1 LHFRGIL
8 HRDIKCAN
16 IFKSKGIYKLGDL
29 NVSKVNGDKLAYTQ
43 TGTPYYA
50 SPEVWRDEPYDSK
63 SDIWSFGCIIYE
75 MASLK
80 PPFNGRDMEDLFKNV
95 QKAKVQP
102 LTHHYSSQLWEFI
115 QLCLQKD
122 PKKRPSAGELLKFI
136 KKHNSNATSGVKI
149 NNPESNQLLKTI
161 KVPHDLK
168 KLNEALPTSKYR
180 KNNDI
185 V

>member
-1 LHFRGIL
+1 MHFRGIL

-16 IFKSKGIYKLGDL
+16 IFKSKGVYKLGDL

-102 LTHHYSSQLWEFI
+102 LTHHYSPQLWEFI
-115 QLCLQKD
+115 Q
-122 PKKRPSAGELLKFI
+122 
-136 KKHNSNATSGVKI
+136 
-149 NNPESNQLLKTI
+149 
-161 KVPHDLK
+161 
-168 KLNEALPTSKYR
+168 
-180 KNNDI
+180 
-185 V
+185 